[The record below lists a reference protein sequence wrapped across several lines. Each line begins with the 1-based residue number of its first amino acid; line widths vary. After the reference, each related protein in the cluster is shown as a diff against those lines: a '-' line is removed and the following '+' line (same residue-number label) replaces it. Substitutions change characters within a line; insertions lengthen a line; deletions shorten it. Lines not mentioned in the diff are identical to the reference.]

1 MHQYNKGHGR
11 ITQAAPPGASMARNA
26 LGASSR
32 TAAEDLIC
40 TDDSVAVGRLAH
52 GYELVSKQTHICDSQ
67 KFVSETCPQCSVN
80 KGPRNRSI
88 SCSSLPGSFTGQY
101 HNESTIR
108 MSHCA
113 PAGSG

>member
-1 MHQYNKGHGR
+1 MMHQYNKGHGR

-52 GYELVSKQTHICDSQ
+52 GYELVSKQTTSATHRSLSQ
-67 KFVSETCPQCSVN
+67 K
-80 KGPRNRSI
+80 
-88 SCSSLPGSFTGQY
+88 
-101 HNESTIR
+101 
-108 MSHCA
+108 
-113 PAGSG
+113 PALNVR